1 MYFQLYV
8 ALVAAT
14 NSLNF
19 EFPFEATD
27 PVPFTATVDP
37 EFVEQTA
44 MKARWYRSSIDLLN
58 NDDINQNWEE
68 GPDRAFMTDL
78 ARYWGSDY
86 DWFKVEKEI
95 FGNFSH
101 YAVTIP
107 DGGGDYEHPVSFHFV
122 HEPSDDGNAI
132 PLLILHGWPSTHREW
147 AKVIGPLSHPEDG
160 SQAFHVVAPDLPGF
174 GFSPAPTYGGLG
186 SRQMG
191 AALDKLMKKLGYSR
205 YALAGTDLGHFLSLF
220 MGEVVPESIIG
231 YYSDLWFVQ
240 PNATDL
246 ERYAQNQTTDQE
258 TRYIAGNQLFS
269 ATRYGL
275 APAHSTAPL
284 AISQALSDSPVGFAG
299 WMFNSMRLLSDD
311 YPYTQEEIVTDA
323 MLAFIQGVYG
333 NVRFYREVFLNVSAS
348 SPETT
353 ELCRISILTE
363 TPGEG
368 RGGQDMPTL
377 GYTNVSSGA
386 GIYGYPTLV
395 PKTLRYAFDPVSFIS
410 S

>member
-1 MYFQLYV
+1 MYFQLSA
-8 ALVAAT
+8 ALVGAT
-14 NSLNF
+14 SPLNF
-19 EFPFEATD
+19 DFPFEATD
-27 PVPFTATVDP
+27 PVPFTATVNP
-37 EFVEQTA
+37 EFVMQTA

-58 NDDINQNWEE
+58 NDVINQNWEE
-68 GPDRAFMTDL
+68 GPDETFMTDL
-78 ARYWGSDY
+78 ARYWGEEY
-86 DWFKVEKEI
+86 DWYKAEKEI

-122 HEPSDDGNAI
+122 HEPSDNENAI

-147 AKVIGPLSHPEDG
+147 ADVIRPLSHPEDG

-186 SRQMG
+186 TRQMG

-231 YYSDLWFVQ
+231 YYSDFWFVQ

-258 TRYIAGNQLFS
+258 TRYIAGSQLFS
-269 ATRYGL
+269 ATRYSL
-275 APAHSTAPL
+275 APAHSISPL
-284 AISQALSDSPVGFAG
+284 AIGQALSDSPVGFAG
-299 WMFNSMRLLSDD
+299 WMFHLMRLISDD
-311 YPYTQEEIVTDA
+311 YPYTQEEIVTYA

-333 NVRFYREVFLNVSAS
+333 NVRFYREIFLNVSPTS
-348 SPETT
+348 RETRDA
-353 ELCRISILTE
+353 LKN
-363 TPGEG
+363 P
-368 RGGQDMPTL
+368 DF
-377 GYTNVSSGA
+377 N
-386 GIYGYPTLV
+386 
-395 PKTLRYAFDPVSFIS
+395 
-410 S
+410 